1 MIDRAGID
9 DEGFAVKSKGEAIH
23 APGGGFFQPFAID
36 IVVRTVAGA
45 LETVTLIAE
54 RHDTTQVDTT
64 VIEGNPV
71 GAIVILDNIFY
82 CQLIFKL
89 HAMHQKLRILLQSDY
104 VSFGLQ
110 N

>member
-1 MIDRAGID
+1 MIERAGID
-9 DEGFAVKSKGEAIH
+9 DEVFAVKSKGEAIH

-54 RHDTTQVDTT
+54 RHYTTQVDTT

-71 GAIVILDNIFY
+71 GAIVILDNIF
-82 CQLIFKL
+82 C
-89 HAMHQKLRILLQSDY
+89 
-104 VSFGLQ
+104 G
-110 N
+110 